1 MDMTELW
8 EKACMLLKGEMN
20 EISYNTWIQ
29 SSLKPLSLEGD
40 CLTLCTS
47 AEYMKSMIASR
58 YATLIAN
65 ALGEV
70 AGHPMQVEILTRAE
84 VDKKQSQAEPE
95 APAGFTSM
103 SLNPKY
109 TFDTF
114 VVGNGN
120 RFAHAASLA
129 VAESPAEAYNPL
141 FIYGGVGLGKTHL
154 MHAIGHYVQQQYPQ
168 MRLMYITSENFT
180 NELISAIQQNRNV
193 EFRNRFRNVDI
204 LMVDDIQFIAD
215 KERTQDE
222 FFHTFNVLHDSG
234 KQIILTADKPPKGI
248 AMLKERLA
256 SRFEGGLLADIFP
269 PDYETRVAILAEKSR
284 TERIVLEDD
293 SVLPFIANIV
303 KSNIR
308 QLEGTLN
315 RVVAFSNLTGKPIT
329 LELAQTALAD
339 YVSRPKVITAKDVQA
354 AVCNY
359 FSVSLVDLCSTRRS
373 RELAVPRQIA
383 MYLVRDMTDLSLPD
397 IGKLFDKH
405 HSTVLH
411 ACDKIGAERKENQSL
426 NKTLEDI
433 KSSLTE

>member
-1 MDMTELW
+1 MCLFFPARCLTCGKAVRAQRLVCRACAASLPQKPFFQEFPLSQAQEGRLEVVAPLSY
-8 EKACMLLKGEMN
+8 EKGTRRTLHRLKFQE
-20 EISYNTWIQ
+20 ERA
-29 SSLKPLSLEGD
+29 LAKPLAALMAQAVGQWGREFDGVVWVPMSPKKLQQRGYNQSQLLAKALAKELGLPWWTLLEQARE
-40 CLTLCTS
+40 T
-47 AEYMKSMIASR
+47 
-58 YATLIAN
+58 ATQHN
-65 ALGEV
+65 
-70 AGHPMQVEILTRAE
+70 LTRAQRADN
-84 VDKKQSQAEPE
+84 VRGAYR
-95 APAGFTSM
+95 A
-103 SLNPKY
+103 
-109 TFDTF
+109 
-114 VVGNGN
+114 
-120 RFAHAASLA
+120 R
-129 VAESPAEAYNPL
+129 AEAA
-141 FIYGGVGLGKTHL
+141 G
-154 MHAIGHYVQQQYPQ
+154 Q
-168 MRLMYITSENFT
+168 RL
-180 NELISAIQQNRNV
+180 L
-193 EFRNRFRNVDI
+193 
-204 LMVDDIQFIAD
+204 LVDDIQFIAD

>member
-95 APAGFTSM
+95 TPAGFTSM

-180 NELISAIQQNRNV
+180 NELISAIQTEPQRGV
-193 EFRNRFRNVDI
+193 PQPLPQCGCPHGGRHPVHRR
-204 LMVDDIQFIAD
+204 AG
-215 KERTQDE
+215 
-222 FFHTFNVLHDSG
+222 FHPGGVLPHL
-234 KQIILTADKPPKGI
+234 QRPARP
-248 AMLKERLA
+248 RA
-256 SRFEGGLLADIFP
+256 SR
-269 PDYETRVAILAEKSR
+269 S
-284 TERIVLEDD
+284 
-293 SVLPFIANIV
+293 
-303 KSNIR
+303 
-308 QLEGTLN
+308 
-315 RVVAFSNLTGKPIT
+315 
-329 LELAQTALAD
+329 
-339 YVSRPKVITAKDVQA
+339 
-354 AVCNY
+354 
-359 FSVSLVDLCSTRRS
+359 
-373 RELAVPRQIA
+373 
-383 MYLVRDMTDLSLPD
+383 
-397 IGKLFDKH
+397 
-405 HSTVLH
+405 
-411 ACDKIGAERKENQSL
+411 
-426 NKTLEDI
+426 
-433 KSSLTE
+433 